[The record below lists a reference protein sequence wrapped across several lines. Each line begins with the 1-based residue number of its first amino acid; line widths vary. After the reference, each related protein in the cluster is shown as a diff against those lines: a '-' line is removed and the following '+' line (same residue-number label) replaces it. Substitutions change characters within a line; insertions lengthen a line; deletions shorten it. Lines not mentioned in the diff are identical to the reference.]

1 MGDTVEKKL
10 GENQKAYLEMIE
22 IYKKYQDN
30 IRVSETLQ
38 SEIAKG
44 VKNGEDVHSL
54 FLKAVKAISLMTG
67 TSLYYEMIEQSVK
80 DIYGFGL
87 LHEAPLSIEL
97 EEIRSRLYKLREAEQ
112 REPNNENIK
121 AAIRAHIERENRIIE
136 LLK

>member
-54 FLKAVKAISLMTG
+54 FLKAVKAISLM
-67 TSLYYEMIEQSVK
+67 L
-80 DIYGFGL
+80 
-87 LHEAPLSIEL
+87 
-97 EEIRSRLYKLREAEQ
+97 
-112 REPNNENIK
+112 PN
-121 AAIRAHIERENRIIE
+121 
-136 LLK
+136 